1 MRAGYRLFQAFKNSS
16 DSVIR
21 IRTKSQPR
29 MNSTTTRK
37 LSCLI
42 IDDEEPAHE
51 VLQFLIAKIPW
62 LHYSGSCYNG
72 VDALEVIP
80 QTDPDI
86 IFLDVNMPELSG
98 LDLLGIVEV
107 PHSHV
112 IMTTAYP
119 EYAVDGFTFDVTS
132 FLLKPIGFDRFLK
145 AVTKVRRL
153 VMGNQTDEKIRI
165 TAESVVSV
173 PEPAFTGQDER
184 SETANHVAHETKN
197 ENSGQEE
204 YMWIRADRKM
214 YCIWFKDIYFIEGLK
229 DYVKVYHTN
238 GVLVTL
244 ASMAAMMN
252 RLPSPTFVRT
262 HRSYIV
268 NRNSIKVIEGNMITM
283 SNGMKVSI
291 AVSPTRDDVF
301 RLLTEK

>member
-1 MRAGYRLFQAFKNSS
+1 
-16 DSVIR
+16 
-21 IRTKSQPR
+21 
-29 MNSTTTRK
+29 MNPTTTRK

-51 VLQFLIAKIPW
+51 VLKFLIAKIPW
-62 LHYSGSCYNG
+62 LHYAGSCYNA

-80 QTDPDI
+80 QTEPDI

-98 LDLLGIVEV
+98 LDLLNIIQV
-107 PHSHV
+107 PDSHV

-145 AVTKVRRL
+145 AVSKVRRL
-153 VMGNQTDEKIRI
+153 VTGSQSIERTKTNI
-165 TAESVVSV
+165 ESG
-173 PEPAFTGQDER
+173 EPATEPVLANQAEQTEISNHAGQ
-184 SETANHVAHETKN
+184 ETRMETP
-197 ENSGQEE
+197 GQEE

-229 DYVKVYHTN
+229 DYVKVYYIN

-244 ASMAAMMN
+244 TSMAAMMN
-252 RLPSPTFVRT
+252 RLPSPPFVRT

-291 AVSPTRDDVF
+291 AVSPSRDEVF
-301 RLLTEK
+301 RQLTEH

>member
-1 MRAGYRLFQAFKNSS
+1 MSS
-16 DSVIR
+16 NLTGKI
-21 IRTKSQPR
+21 
-29 MNSTTTRK
+29 
-37 LSCLI
+37 SCLI

-51 VLQFLIAKIPW
+51 VLKFLIAKLSW
-62 LHYSGSCYNG
+62 LSYAGSCYNA

-80 QTDPDI
+80 ELKPDI

-98 LDLLGIVEV
+98 LDLLSIIKV
-107 PHSHV
+107 PNSHV

-145 AVTKVRRL
+145 AVTKVRKL
-153 VMGNQTDEKIRI
+153 LGDNQSASERSQPLAEENAV
-165 TAESVVSV
+165 TAEINPSDTSMFQ
-173 PEPAFTGQDER
+173 AGQISDEYK
-184 SETANHVAHETKN
+184 SNAVK
-197 ENSGQEE
+197 EE

-229 DYVKVYHTN
+229 DYVKVYYAN

-244 ASMAAMMN
+244 ASMSSMMKM
-252 RLPSPTFVRT
+252 LPSPPFVRT

-268 NRNSIKVIEGNMITM
+268 NRNSIKMIEGNMVTM
-283 SNGMKVSI
+283 LNGMKVSI
-291 AVSPTRDDVF
+291 AVSPTRDEVF
-301 RLLTEK
+301 RQLTEK

>member
-1 MRAGYRLFQAFKNSS
+1 MSAN
-16 DSVIR
+16 
-21 IRTKSQPR
+21 
-29 MNSTTTRK
+29 TTGK
-37 LSCLI
+37 ISCLI
-42 IDDEEPAHE
+42 VDDEEPAHE
-51 VLQFLIAKIPW
+51 VLKFLIAKLPW
-62 LHYSGSCYNG
+62 LSCAGSCYNA
-72 VDALEVIP
+72 VEALELIP
-80 QTDPDI
+80 ELKPDI

-98 LDLLGIVEV
+98 LDLLSIVKA
-107 PHSHV
+107 PDSHV

-153 VMGNQTDEKIRI
+153 IGESRFSDEKRR
-165 TAESVVSV
+165 TES
-173 PEPAFTGQDER
+173 EAPAA
-184 SETANHVAHETKN
+184 ETAQQDALNLSIGQAPPERGN
-197 ENSGQEE
+197 EAGQEE

-214 YCIWFKDIYFIEGLK
+214 YCVWFKDIYFIEGLK

-268 NRNSIKVIEGNMITM
+268 NRNSIKMIEGNMVTM
-283 SNGMKVSI
+283 ANGMKVSI
-291 AVSPTRDDVF
+291 AVSPTRDEVF
-301 RLLTEK
+301 RQLTEK

>member
-1 MRAGYRLFQAFKNSS
+1 
-16 DSVIR
+16 
-21 IRTKSQPR
+21 

-37 LSCLI
+37 LNCLI

-62 LHYSGSCYNG
+62 LHYSGSCYNA

-80 QTDPDI
+80 ETKPDI

-98 LDLLGIVEV
+98 LDFLGIVEL

-153 VMGNQTDEKIRI
+153 VMGSQTDERFR
-165 TAESVVSV
+165 TGVDPGAQ
-173 PEPAFTGQDER
+173 EPAFSSQ
-184 SETANHVAHETKN
+184 SEQTEMANHAPESKN
-197 ENSGQEE
+197 ENANQEE

-244 ASMAAMMN
+244 ASMAAMMT

-283 SNGMKVSI
+283 LNGMKVYI
-291 AVSPTRDDVF
+291 AVSPTRDEVF
-301 RLLTEK
+301 RQLTEK

>member
-1 MRAGYRLFQAFKNSS
+1 
-16 DSVIR
+16 
-21 IRTKSQPR
+21 

-42 IDDEEPAHE
+42 IDDEDPAHE

-62 LHYSGSCYNG
+62 LHYAGSCYNA
-72 VDALEVIP
+72 VDALEIIP
-80 QTDPDI
+80 ETKPDI

-98 LDLLGIVEV
+98 LDLLGIVEL

-153 VMGNQTDEKIRI
+153 ALGNQTEEKFR
-165 TAESVVSV
+165 AESESGVY
-173 PEPAFTGQDER
+173 EPA
-184 SETANHVAHETKN
+184 ETTHHAPEIKN
-197 ENSGQEE
+197 DNQEE

-244 ASMAAMMN
+244 ASMAAMMS

-283 SNGMKVSI
+283 LNGMKVSI
-291 AVSPTRDDVF
+291 AVSPTRDEVF
-301 RLLTEK
+301 RQLTEK